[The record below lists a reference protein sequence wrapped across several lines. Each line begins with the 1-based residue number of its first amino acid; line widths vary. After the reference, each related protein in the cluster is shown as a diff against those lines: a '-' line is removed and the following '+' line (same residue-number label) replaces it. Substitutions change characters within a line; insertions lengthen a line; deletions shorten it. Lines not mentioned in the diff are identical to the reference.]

1 MICVIFSQ
9 KAIAFFVKTFYNNIV
24 LKISLERKRIA
35 KLAWKEIILF
45 CFNEK

>member
-1 MICVIFSQ
+1 MISVIFSQ

-35 KLAWKEIILF
+35 GLVRKEIILF